1 MLRRRPAA
9 GCTSRATDTSRPRRA
24 LLLLLGHLLLLSSSA
39 RPAFSAQG
47 EAEAL
52 LRWKD
57 SLPPPRP
64 ADALASW
71 SLNGSTAAAAP
82 APCAW
87 RGVSCDSL
95 GRVVGGDVAGAGLAG
110 TLAALDLR
118 SLPSLGSLNL
128 SFNAL
133 TGRFFP
139 PNVSAPLLSVWSIDL
154 SYNNLSG
161 PVPAT
166 LPAYMPNLEHLNL
179 SSNQF
184 TGEIPDTLDKLTM
197 LQSLVLHSNHLSGG
211 IPPVLGNV
219 SGLRDLELSSNP
231 LGGTI
236 PATLGKLLSLERI
249 NVSLAR
255 LESTIPTE

>member
-1 MLRRRPAA
+1 MPHRRPA
-9 GCTSRATDTSRPRRA
+9 GCTRRA
-24 LLLLLGHLLLLSSSA
+24 LLLLAHLLLLWSSP

-57 SLPPPRP
+57 SLPPPPRS

-71 SLNGSTAAAAP
+71 SLNGSAAVAAAP

-87 RGVSCDSL
+87 RGVSCESL
-95 GRVVGGDVAGAGLAG
+95 GRVVGVDVAGAGLAG
-110 TLAALDLR
+110 TLAALDLQ

-133 TGRFFP
+133 TGGFFP
-139 PNVSAPLLSVWSIDL
+139 PNVSAPLLSVRSIDL
-154 SYNNLSG
+154 SNNNLSG

-166 LPAYMPNLEHLNL
+166 LPAYVPSLEHLNL

-184 TGEIPDTLDKLTM
+184 TGEIPDTLDKLTK
-197 LQSLVLHSNHLSGG
+197 LQSLVLHSNNLS
-211 IPPVLGNV
+211 VAYRRCL
-219 SGLRDLELSSNP
+219 
-231 LGGTI
+231 
-236 PATLGKLLSLERI
+236 ATSPG
-249 NVSLAR
+249 
-255 LESTIPTE
+255 